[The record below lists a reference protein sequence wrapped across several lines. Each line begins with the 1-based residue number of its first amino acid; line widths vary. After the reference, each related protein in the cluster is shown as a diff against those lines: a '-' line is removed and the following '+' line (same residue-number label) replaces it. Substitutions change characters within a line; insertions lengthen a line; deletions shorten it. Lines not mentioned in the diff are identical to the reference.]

1 MRNSFPI
8 LSWIL
13 LPLLALTSPAFAG
26 ESLKSQLDAKRAA
39 FLEKADPEKIA
50 QYQEG
55 IDMVAESGIYEEAL
69 KIGDQAPD
77 FTLPNAEGKEVQ
89 LSKLLEKGPVV
100 LTWYRGSWC
109 PYCNIALA
117 ALMEEL
123 PALEK
128 AGATLLAIS
137 PEKPSYTE
145 EVVEKLD
152 PGFEVLSD
160 TGMKVA
166 RDYGIVFKMSEPVA
180 EAMAKYNLG
189 ERNDDKGKELPL
201 AASYVIDQD
210 GTITYA
216 FLDADYRN
224 RAEPSRLVDAVE
236 ALQGEPDPE
245 HLVLTFW
252 ENVWNPPY
260 QLDLIDRLMPED
272 FVITSAGKRIEG
284 RENFKEWVAN
294 FHDKAP
300 GLRLENLEILTAKEG
315 ERVISRWKATAH
327 NNGMLGSEPDQRPIT
342 FTGIAIWKIEDG
354 KLAHNWVERSA
365 YELSQEL
372 AEPAASD
379 EP

>member
-1 MRNSFPI
+1 MLFIPELRFFAIRLGIEFRSRNYMRDSFSN
-8 LSWIL
+8 LNWIL

-69 KIGDQAPD
+69 KIGDKAPD
-77 FTLPNAEGKEVQ
+77 FTLPNAEGEEVQ
-89 LSKLLEKGPVV
+89 LSELLEKGPVV

-109 PYCNIALA
+109 PYCNLALA

-128 AGATLLAIS
+128 AGATLIAIS

-160 TGMKVA
+160 VGMKVA
-166 RDYGIVFKMSEPVA
+166 RDYGIVFKMSKPVA
-180 EAMAKYNLG
+180 EAMAKFNLG
-189 ERNDDKGKELPL
+189 ERNGDEGKELPL

-224 RAEPSRLVDAVE
+224 RAEPSRLVEAVE
-236 ALQGEPDPE
+236 ALEGLPDRELPQK
-245 HLVLTFW
+245 LT
-252 ENVWNPPY
+252 
-260 QLDLIDRLMPED
+260 
-272 FVITSAGKRIEG
+272 
-284 RENFKEWVAN
+284 
-294 FHDKAP
+294 
-300 GLRLENLEILTAKEG
+300 
-315 ERVISRWKATAH
+315 
-327 NNGMLGSEPDQRPIT
+327 
-342 FTGIAIWKIEDG
+342 
-354 KLAHNWVERSA
+354 
-365 YELSQEL
+365 
-372 AEPAASD
+372 EPAASD